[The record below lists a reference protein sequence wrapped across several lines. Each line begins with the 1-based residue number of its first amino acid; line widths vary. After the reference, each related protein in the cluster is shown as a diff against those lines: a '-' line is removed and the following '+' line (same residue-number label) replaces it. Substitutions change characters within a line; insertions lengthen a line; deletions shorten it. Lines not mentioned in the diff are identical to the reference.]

1 METLLK
7 CPICSSTNLESV
19 MQIPD
24 HFLTNEIFSI
34 SKCLQCGFLFTNP
47 KPLKTDIPKYYQ
59 SEDYLSH
66 KLKKLNILSTVYY
79 FARNYSLSKKHSII
93 TKQKTTGS
101 ILDIGSGTS
110 EFLSYMKKR
119 GWEAVGIE
127 PLEYPR
133 EFAKQKYSLDIY
145 PDFDFDNKNDTT
157 FDVITLWHVLEHVED
172 LNLYMQKISKLLKN
186 DGLLVIALPNHES
199 WDAKK
204 FGTFW
209 AAWDVPRHLYHFSQT
224 TFHLLLKKYNFD
236 LISTVPLKMDSY
248 YISFLS
254 QKYKSGSSSFF
265 KTIIKGFLSNRDAKK
280 SENNYSSL
288 IYLSKKKKNI

>member
-172 LNLYMQKISKLLKN
+172 
-186 DGLLVIALPNHES
+186 
-199 WDAKK
+199 
-204 FGTFW
+204 
-209 AAWDVPRHLYHFSQT
+209 
-224 TFHLLLKKYNFD
+224 
-236 LISTVPLKMDSY
+236 
-248 YISFLS
+248 
-254 QKYKSGSSSFF
+254 
-265 KTIIKGFLSNRDAKK
+265 
-280 SENNYSSL
+280 
-288 IYLSKKKKNI
+288 